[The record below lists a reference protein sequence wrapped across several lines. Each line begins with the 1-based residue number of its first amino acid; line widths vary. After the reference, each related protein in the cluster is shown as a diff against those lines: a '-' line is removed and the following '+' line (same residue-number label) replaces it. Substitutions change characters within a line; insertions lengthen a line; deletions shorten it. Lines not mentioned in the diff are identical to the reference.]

1 MADTGRPR
9 VPRVEAKGSRKA
21 EAKAEAKG
29 EALYCAVRI
38 MKWTFFA
45 GACVVS
51 LITLGILAVDE
62 RDVVWEERTPL
73 CPHCRAELSYY
84 SLACRQCSRTLDW
97 TPTQEPCVWCVDR
110 ETARVMRDAYLTVR
124 AAGEAHPERLASWS
138 PAYFREMEAGA
149 CAHCGGQG
157 FIGVAGDRK
166 FCEVCRDRKD
176 CVGCDGS
183 RAATIGDERARR
195 RMMRRRHA
203 WSEASRRAELTG
215 QPINE
220 RALRNDDALAVAG
233 HVEAET
239 LAGPDGRVYLAVGLE
254 RARQALEA
262 VLELAAARAP
272 DGKPASGE

>member
-1 MADTGRPR
+1 
-9 VPRVEAKGSRKA
+9 
-21 EAKAEAKG
+21 
-29 EALYCAVRI
+29 